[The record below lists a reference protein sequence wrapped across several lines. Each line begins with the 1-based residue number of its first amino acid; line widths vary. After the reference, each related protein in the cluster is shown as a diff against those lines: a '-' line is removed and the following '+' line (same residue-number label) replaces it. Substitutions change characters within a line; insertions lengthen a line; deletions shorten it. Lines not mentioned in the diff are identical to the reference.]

1 MTWLDAPTVGGRAMT
16 GGGRK
21 VGRILHQSE
30 TREQQTTRNVPNVNV
45 VLVRWPNEADRRERL
60 IAQSRPR
67 LLVIEGQAEPP
78 VPEDCL
84 EDWIRVPA
92 SEADLSVRLRGL
104 SGRVGRH
111 TPGSPTLDSDGV
123 LRFGTSWAA
132 LPPVE
137 SRLISALVDRFGGVV
152 GREALAT
159 AGWPEGAPGR
169 NALDV
174 HVLRLRR
181 RIDPLGLVIRTVRS
195 RGYVLESAMS
205 A

>member
-1 MTWLDAPTVGGRAMT
+1 
-16 GGGRK
+16 
-21 VGRILHQSE
+21 
-30 TREQQTTRNVPNVNV
+30 VNV

-60 IAQSRPR
+60 VAQSRPR
-67 LLVIEGQAEPP
+67 LLVIEGQADPP
-78 VPEDCL
+78 VPVDCL

-92 SEADLSVRLRGL
+92 SEVDVSIRLRGL

-111 TPGSPTLDSDGV
+111 TPGCPSLDGDGV
-123 LRFGTSWAA
+123 LRFGSAWAA

-137 SRLISALVDRFGGVV
+137 SRLVAALVERFGGVV
-152 GREALAT
+152 GRDALAT

-181 RIDPLGLVIRTVRS
+181 RIVPLGLVIRTVRS
-195 RGYVLESAMS
+195 RGYVLEGA
-205 A
+205 AAE